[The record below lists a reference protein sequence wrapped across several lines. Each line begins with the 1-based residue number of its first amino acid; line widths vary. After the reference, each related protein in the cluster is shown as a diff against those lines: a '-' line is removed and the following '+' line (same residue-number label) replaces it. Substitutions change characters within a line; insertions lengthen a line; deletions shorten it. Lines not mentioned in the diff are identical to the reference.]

1 MHRTHRQINLAHEFA
16 DNVPVPH
23 RNHAGNRPPRPAEQ
37 TTSKLLPK
45 PQHSGSITGLTT
57 SAHLASLLAARLNKM
72 VAAETLAVPT
82 LVNLQLL
89 FSQRFFA
96 STNVNDLIP
105 REEDRTFITVHTV
118 TPTKENHRFIAAQF
132 LNSSSLIKMY
142 CICVDV
148 GFGIKR
154 CVQLVVQKGKRA
166 RYMFASLFIPF
177 LHVLVLVTFDR
188 TNVK

>member
-1 MHRTHRQINLAHEFA
+1 MNSPITCRFHTK
-16 DNVPVPH
+16 
-23 RNHAGNRPPRPAEQ
+23 NHAGNRPPRPAEQ

-132 LNSSSLIKMY
+132 LNSSSLIKIYWYSRRRRIWNKEMCSACCPKRKESAIHVRFFIY
-142 CICVDV
+142 TFLTCV
-148 GFGIKR
+148 GI
-154 CVQLVVQKGKRA
+154 G
-166 RYMFASLFIPF
+166 YI
-177 LHVLVLVTFDR
+177 
-188 TNVK
+188 